1 MGPSFI
7 SSQFI
12 GEIRSCV
19 CFPMCC
25 EFLES
30 REHVLIVMVTL
41 LPDTGSQTL
50 YTCQKY
56 MFSQLVLWIC

>member
-1 MGPSFI
+1 MGPSLVSF
-7 SSQFI
+7 QFI
-12 GEIRSCV
+12 GEIRGCL

-25 EFLES
+25 EFFES
-30 REHVLIVMVTL
+30 RELVLIVMVTR
-41 LPDTGSQTL
+41 LPSTGSQTL